1 MAHAAMHA
9 SDDAHPPGR
18 VLQHVLLQ
26 QMVPKATQLQN
37 IAQASVGTCSLV
49 YLLSSPLLVL
59 CADRGTSSTRCSH
72 SRRAE
77 TSQTC
82 RCSASRV
89 PVLLS
94 LKKRKT
100 CSSRQM
106 TPISQANHEL
116 LACSGLQ
123 LFSRVESVWAAK
135 YGRLA
140 CPQRIHRGTQVHMSQ
155 HKHVVA
161 SPLFLA
167 NVSKTCSSR
176 QMAPTSQAGHELL
189 PCSGLQLFS
198 RLGSVGAT
206 KYGRLSCPQ
215 RIHRGTQVLTLQHE
229 HCNASPLFLAN
240 APKNKTYS
248 DPHRTGR
255 TAQKAHLSDISSSTQ
270 AIPRPK
276 ERPRARAEAESGHT
290 NFSGRN
296 AWHKP
301 FPLPSGNSGI

>member
-1 MAHAAMHA
+1 MAIIEAGAFLRVVQMHGCHALALTACGCCRTRHDSSCCTVQIEHGLMVQSTLGAQEGRPGGACLIDQELWRRPLCMAHAAMHA

-49 YLLSSPLLVL
+49 YLLASPLLVL

-100 CSSRQM
+100 CSSRLM
-106 TPISQANHEL
+106 APISQANHEL

-123 LFSRVESVWAAK
+123 LFSRV
-135 YGRLA
+135 
-140 CPQRIHRGTQVHMSQ
+140 
-155 HKHVVA
+155 
-161 SPLFLA
+161 
-167 NVSKTCSSR
+167 
-176 QMAPTSQAGHELL
+176 
-189 PCSGLQLFS
+189 
-198 RLGSVGAT
+198 
-206 KYGRLSCPQ
+206 
-215 RIHRGTQVLTLQHE
+215 
-229 HCNASPLFLAN
+229 
-240 APKNKTYS
+240 
-248 DPHRTGR
+248 
-255 TAQKAHLSDISSSTQ
+255 
-270 AIPRPK
+270 
-276 ERPRARAEAESGHT
+276 
-290 NFSGRN
+290 
-296 AWHKP
+296 
-301 FPLPSGNSGI
+301 